1 MNSVIKVVVFSL
13 TVLLSNA
20 ANAAQ
25 NVVLITLDGVRWQ
38 EVFNGADNS
47 LINNTD
53 FVKKPEQLKTQ
64 FWAKTANERQQL
76 LMPFLTQ
83 VVAKKGI
90 IIGDRANGST
100 MSVSNPWYFSY
111 PGYNEIL
118 TGEVDENINSNNKLL
133 NPNKTILERLDKLTE
148 FKGST
153 ALFGSWDV
161 FPYIVNTKRS
171 NVYVNAGFM
180 SIEENLFTDAP
191 LLNTLQNEIPS
202 PWYNVRLDSF
212 TYRFAKAYMLA
223 KKPKLL
229 VISLG
234 ETDDFAHDGHYDQY
248 LKSARQS
255 DAFIKDLWATIQTT
269 AGYKDN
275 TTLIITTDHGRGNN
289 ANDWQHH
296 SSKRAL
302 AELELGANTYPEGI
316 VGSEH
321 IWLAAIGPAI
331 RGRGLIK
338 TKNELKQAQIA
349 ATVLKALGQNPNE
362 INSNMAPAIS
372 EILK

>member
-1 MNSVIKVVVFSL
+1 MKTILKVTLFSL
-13 TVLLSNA
+13 SVLASNFA
-20 ANAAQ
+20 AAAQ
-25 NVVLITLDGVRWQ
+25 NVVLVTLDGVRWQ

-53 FVKKPEQLKTQ
+53 FVKNPEQLKTQ

-83 VVAKKGI
+83 VVAKQGV

-118 TGEVDENINSNNKLL
+118 TGEVDENINSNNKVL
-133 NPNKTILERLDKLTE
+133 NPNKTILERLDKLPG

-180 SIEENLFTDAP
+180 SIEENLFTDAS
-191 LLNTLQNEIPS
+191 LLNALQNEIPS

-212 TYRFAKAYMLA
+212 TYRFVKAYMLA

-269 AGYKDN
+269 AGYKNN
-275 TTLIITTDHGRGNN
+275 TTLIITTDHGR
-289 ANDWQHH
+289 DQ
-296 SSKRAL
+296 
-302 AELELGANTYPEGI
+302 
-316 VGSEH
+316 
-321 IWLAAIGPAI
+321 
-331 RGRGLIK
+331 
-338 TKNELKQAQIA
+338 
-349 ATVLKALGQNPNE
+349 
-362 INSNMAPAIS
+362 
-372 EILK
+372 

>member
-1 MNSVIKVVVFSL
+1 MKTIIKVTVFSL
-13 TVLLSNA
+13 SVLVSNFA
-20 ANAAQ
+20 AAQ
-25 NVVLITLDGVRWQ
+25 NVVLVTLDGVRWQ
-38 EVFNGADNS
+38 EVFNGADKN

-53 FVKKPEQLKTQ
+53 FVKEPEQLNTQ
-64 FWAKTANERQQL
+64 FWAKTVNERQQL

-83 VVAKKGI
+83 VVAKQGV

-118 TGEVDENINSNNKLL
+118 TGEVDENINSNDKVL
-133 NPNKTILERLDKLTE
+133 NPNKTILERLDKLPE
-148 FKGST
+148 FKNST

-161 FPYIVNTKRS
+161 FPYIVNNKRS
-171 NVYVNAGFM
+171 DVYVNAGFM
-180 SIEENLFTDAP
+180 PVAEDLFADAP
-191 LLNTLQNEIPS
+191 LLNALQKEIPS
-202 PWYNVRLDSF
+202 PWHNVRLDSF

-223 KKPKLL
+223 KTPKLL

-248 LKSARQS
+248 LRSARQS

-269 AGYKDN
+269 AGYKNN
-275 TTLIITTDHGRGNN
+275 TTLIITTDHGRGSN
-289 ANDWQHH
+289 ADDWQHH

-302 AELELGANTYPEGI
+302 AKSAQGKKAFPEGI
-316 VGSEH
+316 IGSEY

-331 RGRGLIK
+331 KGSGLIK
-338 TKNELKQAQIA
+338 TKNEFKQAQVA
-349 ATVLKALGQNPNE
+349 ATVLKALGQNPHT
-362 INSNMAPAIS
+362 INPAMAPAIN

>member
-1 MNSVIKVVVFSL
+1 MNSIIKVVVFSL

-20 ANAAQ
+20 VNAAQ

-53 FVKKPEQLKTQ
+53 FVKKPEQLRTQ

-133 NPNKTILERLDKLTE
+133 NPNKTILERLDKLPE

-191 LLNTLQNEIPS
+191 LLNALQNEIPS

-331 RGRGLIK
+331 KGSGLIK